1 VNQNGE
7 FGKGM
12 YIFFFWFHIYS
23 YVFTLSHL
31 HLRRLEYVMQ
41 LFEPVVHVLARLVI
55 VLKWIGS
62 MCITNWL
69 RCISDKFYVI
79 VCSKTR
85 SLLLN

>member
-1 VNQNGE
+1 
-7 FGKGM
+7 
-12 YIFFFWFHIYS
+12 
-23 YVFTLSHL
+23 
-31 HLRRLEYVMQ
+31 MQ
-41 LFEPVVHVLARLVI
+41 LFESVVHVLARLVI